1 MASLGWY
8 LIIAGVG
15 SGLMTFFNYEFSLLM
30 WIDNWGDGVAWLI
43 RGALILTGMRL
54 VQREA
59 NRQHQAQ
66 QQQPQPQQQGPI
78 S

>member
-1 MASLGWY
+1 MKSFGWY

-15 SGLMTFFNYEFSLLM
+15 SGLMTFFNYEFSLLI

-43 RGALILTGMRL
+43 RGALILIGMGL
-54 VQREA
+54 VQRDA
-59 NRQHQAQ
+59 NRQHQP
-66 QQQPQPQQQGPI
+66 QQQPEQVEQQDLI